1 MLSVPRL
8 PLSRSLA
15 SALPRIHGLLLLSH
29 LYGDVLIRFPGLNA
43 ARHHLF
49 PPLCPQSLHFPT
61 GPDSELLCGR
71 VFGRRH
77 SLTHCRYPVLQELLT
92 VFIPPCPCRT
102 TRTLSHPNISTSS
115 GVIFSGSHIP
125 SIGPDTKKTL
135 SKWVLNHFTD
145 SKGKGKMGTRYN
157 F

>member
-125 SIGPDTKKTL
+125 SIGPDTEKTL